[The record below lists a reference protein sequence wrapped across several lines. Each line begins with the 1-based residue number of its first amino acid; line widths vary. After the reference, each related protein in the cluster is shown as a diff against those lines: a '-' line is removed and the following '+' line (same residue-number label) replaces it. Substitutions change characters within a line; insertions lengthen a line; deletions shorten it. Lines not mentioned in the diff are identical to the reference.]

1 MTVFAVLAEAA
12 MVVHLAFLV
21 FVAAGPVLAWR
32 WRPLVWLHVPALAW
46 SVGIIAVGYACP
58 LTSIEKWLR
67 RRAGDEAYDGGFV
80 DRYVEDVV
88 YPDELTPVLWS
99 LVAGIVLVSY
109 TQVLLRRGRRGL
121 AGA

>member
-1 MTVFAVLAEAA
+1 MADLVV
-12 MVVHLAFLV
+12 VVHLAFLA
-21 FVAAGPVLAWR
+21 FVGLGGLLAR
-32 WRPLVWLHVPALAW
+32 RAPGVVWLHVPALVWGTLAI
-46 SVGIIAVGYACP
+46 GLGLECP
-58 LTSIEKWLR
+58 LTFLEKALR
-67 RRAGDEAYDGGFV
+67 HAGGETPYAGGFV